1 MRTGVLE
8 AEGDITAKFLEDCN
22 IFSRNNIQAEYII
35 NSEVSCGHDLTFI
48 GKKRGILSAE
58 AVLYINCMNVKGS
71 WSAQPYRHLCDPGP
85 DAPAY
90 G

>member
-35 NSEVSCGHDLTFI
+35 NLG
-48 GKKRGILSAE
+48 G
-58 AVLYINCMNVKGS
+58 VLRPRFDIN
-71 WSAQPYRHLCDPGP
+71 W
-85 DAPAY
+85 
-90 G
+90 